1 MLQLQLVTLYDYV
14 CHCYDTHLSLH
25 YQRQSNNC
33 QPDFTDQELMTIYLF
48 GIIQRRF
55 TMQDTYDYIQHHWA
69 DWFPQLPSYQAV
81 NNRLNQMGWH
91 FEVLAQ
97 GLITTLQDWP
107 ALVDVRLTDSLPI
120 ILSKRPNSARVARQI
135 ADKGYCPTKQL
146 YYHGFK
152 LHLVGV
158 DRLGAMPLPERIQF
172 SKASVH
178 DLTALRQYV
187 AYLPQG
193 CLVGDKAYWS
203 ASLNEHLLAQQQLDL
218 LTPVK
223 LRKGQKRLDAADKLF
238 SRYVSRMRQPI
249 ESFFNWLIETTQIQ
263 TAAKVRSEKGAILHC
278 LGRLAAGLY
287 ILVFNS

>member
-14 CHCYDTHLSLH
+14 CRCYDTHLGLH
-25 YQRQSNNC
+25 YQRQSNNY

-55 TMQDTYDYIQHHWA
+55 TMQDTYDYIQQHWA

-81 NNRLNQMGWH
+81 NNRLNQIGWH
-91 FEVLAQ
+91 FERVVDTL
-97 GLITTLQDWP
+97 TKSLQDWP
-107 ALVDVRLTDSLPI
+107 ALTDVRLTDFLPI
-120 ILSKRPNSARVARQI
+120 MLSKRPNSARVASQI

-158 DRLGAMPLPERIQF
+158 DRLGAMPLPERMQL
-172 SKASVH
+172 SKASVN

-193 CLVGDKAYWS
+193 CLVGDKAYCS
-203 ASLNEHLLAQQQLDL
+203 TPLQEHLLTHQELNL

-223 LRKGQKRLDAADKLF
+223 LKKG
-238 SRYVSRMRQPI
+238 
-249 ESFFNWLIETTQIQ
+249 
-263 TAAKVRSEKGAILHC
+263 
-278 LGRLAAGLY
+278 
-287 ILVFNS
+287 

>member
-1 MLQLQLVTLYDYV
+1 
-14 CHCYDTHLSLH
+14 LH
-25 YQRQSNNC
+25 SQRQSNNY

-55 TMQDTYDYIQHHWA
+55 TMQDTYDYIQQHWA

-91 FEVLAQ
+91 FEVVAQ
-97 GLITTLQDWP
+97 GLTAILQDWP
-107 ALVDVRLTDSLPI
+107 ALADVRLTDSLPI
-120 ILSKRPNSARVARQI
+120 ILSKRPNSARIARQI

-158 DRLGAMPLPERIQF
+158 DRLGAMPVPERIQF

-203 ASLNEHLLAQQQLDL
+203 ASLNDHLLAQQQLDL

-223 LRKGQKRLDAADKLF
+223 LKKGQKRLDSADKLF
-238 SRYVSRMRQPI
+238 SAYVSRMRQPI

-263 TAAKVRSEKGAILHC
+263 TAAKVRSEKGAVLHC

>member
-1 MLQLQLVTLYDYV
+1 
-14 CHCYDTHLSLH
+14 
-25 YQRQSNNC
+25 
-33 QPDFTDQELMTIYLF
+33 MTIYLF

-55 TMQDTYDYIQHHWA
+55 TMQDTYDYIQQHWA
-69 DWFPQLPSYQAV
+69 EWFPQLPSYQAV

-91 FEVLAQ
+91 FEVVDQ
-97 GLITTLQDWP
+97 GLMAILQDWP
-107 ALVDVRLTDSLPI
+107 ALADVRLTDSLPI
-120 ILSKRPNSARVARQI
+120 ILSKRPNSARIAGQI

-152 LHLVGV
+152 LHLVGI
-158 DRLGAMPLPERIQF
+158 DRLGAMPLPERMQL
-172 SKASVH
+172 SKVSVH

-203 ASLNEHLLAQQQLDL
+203 ASLNEHLLAQQQLKL
-218 LTPVK
+218 LTAVK
-223 LRKGQKRLDAADKLF
+223 LKKGQKRLDAADKLF
-238 SRYVSRMRQPI
+238 SSYVSRMPQPI

-263 TAAKVRSEKGAILHC
+263 TAAKVRSEKGAVLHC

>member
-1 MLQLQLVTLYDYV
+1 MLQLQLVTLYHYV
-14 CHCYDTHLSLH
+14 CHCYDTHLCLH
-25 YQRQSNNC
+25 SQRQSNNY

-55 TMQDTYDYIQHHWA
+55 TMQDTYDYIQQHWA

-91 FEVLAQ
+91 FEVVAQ
-97 GLITTLQDWP
+97 GLTAILQDWP
-107 ALVDVRLTDSLPI
+107 ALADVRLTDSLPI
-120 ILSKRPNSARVARQI
+120 ILSKRPNSARIARQI

-158 DRLGAMPLPERIQF
+158 DRLGAMPVPERIQF

-203 ASLNEHLLAQQQLDL
+203 ASLNDHLLAQQQLDL

-223 LRKGQKRLDAADKLF
+223 LKKGQKRLDSADKLF
-238 SRYVSRMRQPI
+238 SAYVSRMRQPI

-263 TAAKVRSEKGAILHC
+263 TAAKVRSEKGAVLHC